1 MVGLNCERFVDQLLA
16 KELKCGI
23 CLDVVSE
30 AVDTQCRHTFC
41 YQCLNQWLCG
51 SSGGQMCPQCR
62 RRLTDDWR
70 TSSGDNEL
78 IIGGR
83 VLVDKNRK
91 VNAIVGKMTIKCDY
105 EWNGCPHV
113 CPLDSLSAHIKTC
126 AHRLCPTCGLSTAGQ
141 TPDGHNCVQELRKDR
156 IRYLQKYK
164 ALKSECISLRS
175 ATEELA
181 KQLIQS
187 EELCR
192 DLATECASRAGPEVK
207 PRAMG
212 YNTIARPVCTYSHP
226 NPPPLPF
233 ITENSMVR
241 FGTFQ
246 TVVHRLVITEWSVRL
261 LKVSPMR
268 DETPIFAE
276 MVLLYGLTQEL
287 LVCPD
292 PALTILCLRPKHSM
306 ADNINDKLFYISPNN
321 YQMNINSKDPIHK
334 NIVILIHDNMSA
346 SVANRLM
353 ECYARITSGSMFK
366 IIDRQAAQQLLYG
379 DI

>member
-16 KELKCGI
+16 KELKCDI

-62 RRLTDDWR
+62 RRLTGDWR
-70 TSSGDNEL
+70 TSSGADNEL

-91 VNAIVGKMTIKCDY
+91 LNAIVGKMTVKCDY

-126 AHRLCPTCGLSTAGQ
+126 AHRLCGTCDLSTAGQ

-192 DLATECASRAGPEVK
+192 DLATECASRAGPKLK
-207 PRAMG
+207 PRAIG
-212 YNTIARPVCTYSHP
+212 YDTIARPVCTYSHP

-261 LKVSPMR
+261 LKVSLMN
-268 DETPIFAE
+268 DMTPIFAE

-287 LVCPD
+287 LICPD
-292 PALTILCLRPKHSM
+292 PALTILYPMHR
-306 ADNINDKLFYISPNN
+306 
-321 YQMNINSKDPIHK
+321 

-346 SVANRLM
+346 SVANRLI